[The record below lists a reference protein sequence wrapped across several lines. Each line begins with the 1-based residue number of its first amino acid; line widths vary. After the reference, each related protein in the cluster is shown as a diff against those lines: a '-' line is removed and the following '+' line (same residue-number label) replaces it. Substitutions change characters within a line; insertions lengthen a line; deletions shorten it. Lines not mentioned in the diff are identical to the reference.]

1 MILKPDCSH
10 FPGDRPCTYHKNSGI
25 KCDSCPHYDPVRQRI
40 LIIKFDALGD
50 VLRTTA
56 LLPSL
61 KRQYPAAHVTWLT
74 KKGARDL
81 FINNPFVHEVL
92 TCEDPTTIA
101 QLQSQSYDILI
112 HPDAS
117 PGSAAYATLARAK
130 IKRGFGLNDLGKVY
144 PFNSDAEEW
153 FEMGAFDDLK
163 KKNTKTYQKIIH
175 EIAGLQDSNSEIVVN
190 LTENEKARAQAF
202 AQKHG
207 LYRYDFVVGLN
218 TGAGGRWKYK
228 KWTLEGYRDLL
239 AALRKQYRCGILLY
253 GGPEEQERNRALI
266 STFPDALD
274 TGTDNSLRVFF
285 ALVGLSDIFVTGDT
299 MALHVAT
306 ALRKKVVCLFGPTS
320 ANEIEDYGRII
331 KIQPDMSCLV
341 CYKMDC
347 DFVPHCMGSISS
359 DMVMRAIDR
368 HVQTIQAN
376 GKALAPPA

>member
-1 MILKPDCSH
+1 L
-10 FPGDRPCTYHKNSGI
+10 
-25 KCDSCPHYDPVRQRI
+25 
-40 LIIKFDALGD
+40 
-50 VLRTTA
+50 
-56 LLPSL
+56 
-61 KRQYPAAHVTWLT
+61 
-74 KKGARDL
+74 
-81 FINNPFVHEVL
+81 
-92 TCEDPTTIA
+92 
-101 QLQSQSYDILI
+101 
-112 HPDAS
+112 
-117 PGSAAYATLARAK
+117 
-130 IKRGFGLNDLGKVY
+130 
-144 PFNSDAEEW
+144 
-153 FEMGAFDDLK
+153 
-163 KKNTKTYQKIIH
+163 
-175 EIAGLQDSNSEIVVN
+175 NSEIVVN
-190 LTENEKARAQAF
+190 LTEKEKAQAEAF

-207 LYRYDFVVGLN
+207 LYRHEFVVGLN

-239 AALRKQYRCGILLY
+239 AALRKKYRCGILLY

-274 TGTDNSLRVFF
+274 TGTDNSLRMFF

-306 ALRKKVVCLFGPTS
+306 ALQKKVVCLFGPTS

-376 GKALAPPA
+376 REAPVPPA